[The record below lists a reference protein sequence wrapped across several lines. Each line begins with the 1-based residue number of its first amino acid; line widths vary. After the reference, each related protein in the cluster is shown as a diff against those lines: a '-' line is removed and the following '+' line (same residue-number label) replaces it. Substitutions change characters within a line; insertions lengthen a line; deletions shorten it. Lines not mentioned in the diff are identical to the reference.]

1 MRRTGLKRIK
11 DIFWYSDSEPNELL
25 IGFCH
30 LIILPLAI
38 ITDFEVKNFLLI
50 IGSIISGAYQVY
62 AAAWCGC
69 LSKRLLAVQ
78 IAVLV
83 SIVTC
88 INLYSQD
95 ILKGSHTGWVIILF
109 FAAWNMIRV
118 FVEKLKQ

>member
-1 MRRTGLKRIK
+1 MKGYKRMK
-11 DIFWYSDSEPNELL
+11 DIFWFSDSEPNELL

-50 IGSIISGAYQVY
+50 IGSIISGAYQIHS
-62 AAAWCGC
+62 AAWCGC
-69 LSKRLLAVQ
+69 LKRRLLAVQ
-78 IAVLV
+78 IAVLI

-95 ILKGSHTGWVIILF
+95 ILKGSHTGWVLILA
-109 FAAWNMIRV
+109 FAIWNMIRV
-118 FVEKLKQ
+118 FVEKLKK